1 MRLSAKERTGLHAM
15 VEFARHHGEGPLSL
29 SRVADAQS
37 LPLPYLERVAAAL
50 RRAGLLESVRGAQG
64 GYLLARRPQAISVG
78 DVFRAVEGSLMSLD
92 CMRDDACCDREA
104 TCAARSV
111 WEGVSARLRETLDGI
126 TLADVLSSTALTV
139 AEPQGDA

>member
-104 TCAARSV
+104 TCATRSV

-126 TLADVLSSTALTV
+126 TLADVLTDTAP
-139 AEPQGDA
+139 AGAQPQGDA